1 LAYDSTS
8 TDGGP
13 GSAAGSSERIASA
26 ETSAETT
33 ATRAITDVEDSNL
46 PEQMTLEQETGEPE
60 QPEGQLAQNDP
71 DQNVP
76 EPPTNPDADAGTR
89 LASTSAT
96 GNPDL
101 ISAVTEEQF
110 NTLAGSVTA
119 LDSRV
124 TSLENRVD
132 TLFDL
137 TETIDRDARRGIA
150 SIAAQ
155 AHPHFPSEPGKTSY
169 ASNVATYRGE
179 VGVSLGLMHRFE
191 GDFAITAGVTYAGG
205 NSTSVRAGVAGEF

>member
-1 LAYDSTS
+1 M
-8 TDGGP
+8 
-13 GSAAGSSERIASA
+13 AAGSSERIASA

-33 ATRAITDVEDSNL
+33 ATRVVTDVEDSNL

-76 EPPTNPDADAGTR
+76 EPPTNPNTDAGTR

-101 ISAVTEEQF
+101 IAAVTEEQF

-124 TSLENRVD
+124 TSLENRVSSLEFRLED
-132 TLFDL
+132 V
-137 TETIDRDARRGIA
+137 DRRARGGIA
-150 SIAAQ
+150 AAAALGSAIAIPDKSFVIA
-155 AHPHFPSEPGKTSY
+155 G
-169 ASNVATYRGE
+169 NVATYRGE
-179 VGVSLGLMHRFE
+179 TGYAMT
-191 GDFAITAGVTYAGG
+191 ITGRASENLAFSAGIAG
-205 NSTSVRAGVAGEF
+205 NSGEDEVIAQAGFAVGF